1 MLFDCRQSWI
11 DTGVAAMRRTLVLA
25 GVLALAAGGLPAI
38 AAPAVAGDVTAEISH
53 NPAAGT
59 FSLTVQ
65 KAGRTVVQPSP
76 LGIRTATA
84 DLTAGL
90 RETARSTR
98 AVNETYRMT
107 TGKRLDRVVQHT
119 ETRISLAGAGNARFD
134 LVLRVAPDGVAYR
147 YELPAAADVLSEA
160 SAFALPGNASA
171 WLMNYNPQHENQRF
185 RTTAGGAAV
194 GEYGNPSL
202 FQVGQDFVL
211 LTESN
216 VDGRYAGSSLRHTGG
231 GTYQVQ
237 LKDQRVLSARI
248 GPWRTMIVGDLA
260 TVTESTLVDDLADP
274 SKISDT
280 NWIRPGKV
288 AWSWLS
294 EHSSPS
300 DFERQ
305 KVYVDFAARN
315 GWPYALVDEGWS
327 DRWVPELTRYARA
340 KGVDILLWYHWNSL
354 DTAAERKRAF
364 DLLQAWGVK
373 GVKVDFMESD
383 SQSRYQFYDAIL
395 ADTAQRKLMI
405 NFHGSTIPHGLA
417 RTWPHLLTMEAVHG
431 AEQLPQPNGNPI
443 QPFTRNVVGS
453 MDFTPVSLEV
463 GPRITSIAHEI
474 ALPVVFESGWTHFAD
489 KPEAYGRFP
498 EALRFLDQVPTVW
511 HQTELVNGFPGETA
525 VFARRNG
532 DRWFVGG
539 IALGGAR
546 TMTAPLS
553 FLGEGSWLVE
563 TIKDGSGRSDV
574 ARSTSVQSS
583 AGTLSVPVP
592 DNGGFA
598 AVICPV
604 APGRTSCYQTIPQV
618 PMTSLAITPTT
629 SVTAKA
635 SSSFEVTGSFTN
647 SSMRPL
653 MDVELKPETP
663 QGWTFTG
670 SAATTRVLRPNE
682 VINGRWTI
690 NVPADVGP
698 GGFEVPIAA
707 EYLVPDFPRVHVAK
721 AVRGLVPV
729 TGNHHVS
736 DLPFDSAT
744 NGWGPVER
752 DMSNGET
759 GGGDGRTLSIAG
771 VTYAKGIG
779 VHAVSDV
786 VISLGGTCRTFT
798 ASVGLDDETSSPGSV
813 AFHVVGDDRVL
824 AETGVMRT
832 GTPAAPISAD
842 LTGVQVLSLRVTDG
856 GDGNNFDHADWVN
869 AHLAC

>member
-1 MLFDCRQSWI
+1 
-11 DTGVAAMRRTLVLA
+11 MRGTLVLA
-25 GVLALAAGGLPAI
+25 GVLALAAVSGPPVI
-38 AAPAVAGDVTAEISH
+38 AAPAAAGDVTADISR
-53 NPAAGT
+53 NPATGI
-59 FSLTVQ
+59 FELTVQ
-65 KAGRTVVQPSP
+65 KAGRVVLPASP

-84 DLTAGL
+84 DLTTGL

-98 AVNETYRMT
+98 VVNETYRMT
-107 TGKRLDRVVQHT
+107 TGKRLDRAVQHT
-119 ETRISLAGAGNARFD
+119 ETRISLADTGNARFD

-147 YELPAAADVLSEA
+147 YELQAATDVLSEA
-160 SAFALPGNASA
+160 SAFAIPGNASA
-171 WLMNYNPQHENQRF
+171 WLMDYSPQHENQRF
-185 RTTAGGAAV
+185 RTTAGGAALR
-194 GEYGNPSL
+194 EYGNPSL
-202 FQVGQDFVL
+202 FQIGQDFVL

-216 VDGRYAGSSLRHTGG
+216 VDGRYAGSSLVHTGG
-231 GTYQVQ
+231 GRYQVQ
-237 LKDQRVLSARI
+237 LKDQRVLGARI

-274 SKISDT
+274 SRISDT
-280 NWIRPGKV
+280 SWIRPGKV

-305 KVYVDFAARN
+305 RVYVDFAARN

-327 DRWVPELTRYARA
+327 SQWVPELTRYARA
-340 KGVDILLWYHWNSL
+340 KGVDILLWYHWNSV
-354 DTAAERKRAF
+354 DTADERKREF

-395 ADTAQRKLMI
+395 AETAQRHLMI

-417 RTWPHLLTMEAVHG
+417 RAWPHLLTMEAVHG

-463 GPRITSIAHEI
+463 GPRVASIAHEI

-498 EALRFLDQVPTVW
+498 EALRFLNQVPTVW
-511 HQTELVNGFPGETA
+511 HQTELVNGFPGESA

-546 TMTAPLS
+546 TMTVPLS
-553 FLGEGSWLVE
+553 FLGSGSWLVE

-574 ARSTSVQSS
+574 VRTTSVHSS
-583 AGTLSVPVP
+583 ADTLSVPVP
-592 DNGGFA
+592 ENGGFA

-604 APGRTSCYQTIPQV
+604 TPGRTSCYQPIAQV
-618 PMTSLAITPTT
+618 PDTSLTVTPAG
-629 SVTAKA
+629 SVTVTPG
-635 SSSFEVTGSFTN
+635 SSFEVTGSFTN

-653 MDVELKPETP
+653 TDVELKPSVP
-663 QGWTFTG
+663 AGWTVTG
-670 SAATTRVLRPNE
+670 APVTATVLRPNA
-682 VINGRWTI
+682 VLNARWTI
-690 NVPADVGP
+690 TVPANVSS

-707 EYLVPDFPRVHVAK
+707 EYQVPDFPRVHVART
-721 AVRGLVPV
+721 VRGLVPL
-729 TGNHHVS
+729 TGSAYVS

-759 GGGDGRTLSIAG
+759 GGGDGRTLTVAG
-771 VTYAKGIG
+771 TTYAKGLG

-798 ASVGLDDETSSPGSV
+798 ASVGLDDETTSPGSV
-813 AFHVVGDDRVL
+813 AFQVVGDGRVL
-824 AETGVMRT
+824 GETGVMRT
-832 GTPAAPISAD
+832 GTPAAPIAVD
-842 LTGVQVLSLRVTDG
+842 LASVQVLSLHVSDG
-856 GDGNNFDHADWVN
+856 GDGKNFDHADWVN